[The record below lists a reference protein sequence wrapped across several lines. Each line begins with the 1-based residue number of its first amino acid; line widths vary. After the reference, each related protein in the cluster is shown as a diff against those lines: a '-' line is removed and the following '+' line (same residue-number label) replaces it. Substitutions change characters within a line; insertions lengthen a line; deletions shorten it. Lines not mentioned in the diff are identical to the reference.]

1 MEDKYIIEFS
11 KTKFTGFKMIK
22 VSEDDCYEL
31 LELAFLTKPVI
42 ISREQSI
49 FQVSYPLPDGLDDF
63 YRKLYRIFCNGEPR
77 CQYIEKVFKLM
88 DGEPIGFTKDEA
100 RQVIKKFLKENH
112 K

>member
-63 YRKLYRIFCNGEPR
+63 YRKFFQLYSKGFLRPEYKERI
-77 CQYIEKVFKLM
+77 FKLM

-112 K
+112 

>member
-11 KTKFTGFKMIK
+11 KIGFTGFKMVK
-22 VSEDDCYEL
+22 SNEEDYYDL
-31 LELAFLTKPVI
+31 LELAISTKPII
-42 ISREQSI
+42 ISNEEQI